1 MTRDLS
7 PIRYADAPHAVQER
21 LAMCLLDLMGVG
33 YGGAQTD
40 LSDIICRHATRHY
53 GGTMPFLFAAGTAS
67 PVGLALAGGMTIDA
81 LDGHDGHNLT
91 KGHVGCGLLPG
102 LLALAPE
109 GCSGAEFLDALLLGY
124 EVGTRLGQALHATA
138 PDYHTSGA
146 WIAPTVAIAGA
157 RLRGNSPDVAR
168 HAAGI
173 AEYHGPRSQMMRCID
188 HPTMVKDGSGWGA
201 MAGVSA
207 LLLAEDGFTGAPA
220 ITLEAPETDAL
231 FSDLG
236 TRWAVLEQYFKP
248 YPVCRWAQAPV
259 EAALELRAAHALKP
273 GHIKAIE
280 VESFHECAR
289 LATLDPDT
297 TEQAQYSTAFPV
309 AVALVH
315 GTLGPDNLDGPGLLD
330 REVRRLAASL
340 TFTESAE
347 ANAAFPGI
355 RLARVTLHLSGG
367 RTLKS
372 GWHHPKW
379 DHTAPPSVEEVIDK
393 YRALVHP
400 VMGVEDA
407 IRIEETVSDLA
418 RLPLSALTDLIC
430 GTVPTG

>member
-21 LAMCLLDLMGVG
+21 LAMCLLDLIGVG
-33 YGGAQTD
+33 YGGAQTE
-40 LSDIICRHATRHY
+40 LSQIITRFAARQF
-53 GGTMPFLFAAGTAS
+53 GGVQPLLFAPGTAS
-67 PVGLALAGGMTIDA
+67 PAGVALAAGMTIDA

-102 LLALAPE
+102 LIALAPG
-109 GCSGAEFLDALLLGY
+109 GCSGEDFLDALLLGY

-157 RLRGNSPDVAR
+157 RLRRTPDDFAR

-201 MAGVSA
+201 MAGVCG

-231 FSDLG
+231 FADLG

-259 EAALELRAAHALKP
+259 EAAFELQRTHALKASDIA
-273 GHIKAIE
+273 GIE

-289 LATLDPDT
+289 LATLDPTT

-309 AVALVH
+309 AVALAH
-315 GTLGPDNLDGPGLLD
+315 GTLGPSDLDGVGLHD
-330 REVRRLAASL
+330 PEVRRLAAAL
-340 TFTESAE
+340 RFKESAE
-347 ANAAFPGI
+347 ANAAFPAL
-355 RLARVTLHLSGG
+355 RLARVRLELTGGSTLE
-367 RTLKS
+367 S

-379 DHTAPPSVEEVIDK
+379 DHTAPPSADEIIDK
-393 YRALVHP
+393 FRTLTHP

-407 IRIEETVSDLA
+407 IRIEEAVSDLA

-430 GTVPTG
+430 GAHPEG